1 MSRPKLR
8 SISRKVEG
16 GKKTP
21 RSRSVKHDEAME
33 VTRPKAGR
41 IRQIIPENII
51 AGVGIKD
58 FVGKDNYEFG
68 ETKPLAA
75 SEYLDKNSNISVK
88 EDGREDVTIP
98 GNTFIMG
105 DIVDVTVCLAISP
118 SYFVIQTNSSALEL
132 EQLSIDMFSFYEEQA
147 GGVMVKSDHVMK
159 GKIVAVRHEEGEWYR
174 GRVTE
179 VLTVNHVMVRLLDY
193 GDLEMVEVQDMRVM
207 EIQFMLLP
215 AQAVNA
221 RVSGVMPAL
230 GDWGREDEDW
240 WVTRVEGGMFVAQVG
255 DSWEAGGDVV
265 VELLL
270 YDTSQEEDIVLQDEM
285 VQLGIAMYIQSY

>member
-1 MSRPKLR
+1 MLKR
-8 SISRKVEG
+8 
-16 GKKTP
+16 
-21 RSRSVKHDEAME
+21 
-33 VTRPKAGR
+33 
-41 IRQIIPENII
+41 
-51 AGVGIKD
+51 
-58 FVGKDNYEFG
+58 
-68 ETKPLAA
+68 
-75 SEYLDKNSNISVK
+75 
-88 EDGREDVTIP
+88 
-98 GNTFIMG
+98 
-105 DIVDVTVCLAISP
+105 
-118 SYFVIQTNSSALEL
+118 
-132 EQLSIDMFSFYEEQA
+132 
-147 GGVMVKSDHVMK
+147 DHVMK

-255 DSWEAGGDVV
+255 DSWEAGGDVG

-270 YDTSQEEDIVLQDEM
+270 YDTSKEEDIVMQDEM